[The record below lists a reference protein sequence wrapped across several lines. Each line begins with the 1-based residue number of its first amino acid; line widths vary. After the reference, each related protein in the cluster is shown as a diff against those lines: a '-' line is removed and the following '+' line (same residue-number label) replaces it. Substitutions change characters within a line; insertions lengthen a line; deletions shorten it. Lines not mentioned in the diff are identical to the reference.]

1 MRGEFIFIGGYMQLA
16 AEETEYYSE
25 AEEVLGESDIVE
37 IDVRITGWSKKF
49 RIRALTFGQ
58 MERINRMSTIKQNDE
73 REGRVAGELDN
84 EEFVYQTIKEGVI
97 RPHFTITQSRKFVD
111 NNGEFV
117 RQLSDEIWNLGRIS
131 KRAWDAYI
139 EEQKKLAA
147 VNNSENPNADETTDS
162 NE

>member
-1 MRGEFIFIGGYMQLA
+1 MQLA
-16 AEETEYYSE
+16 EETIEYYNE
-25 AEEVLGESDIVE
+25 AEELLAESDIVE
-37 IDVRITGWSKKF
+37 IDIRITGWSKKL

-58 MERINRMSTIKQNDE
+58 MERINRMATVKQSDE
-73 REGRVAGELDN
+73 REHKVAGELDN
-84 EEFVYQTIKEGVI
+84 EEFVYWTIKEGVI
-97 RPHFTITQSRKFVD
+97 RPRFTITQARKFID

-147 VNNSENPNADETTDS
+147 VNNSDNPNADEHDNETTDS
-162 NE
+162 DE